1 MKVKRVQRGD
11 GDEGRREEGEEPS
24 FYLLKGAA
32 LVVLFYE
39 VGGVEICST
48 FPCVVAF
55 RISLPLDEIL
65 EAF

>member
-1 MKVKRVQRGD
+1 MKG
-11 GDEGRREEGEEPS
+11 GGRESS

-39 VGGVEICST
+39 VRGMNVFST
-48 FPCVVAF
+48 FPCVVTF

-65 EAF
+65 EVF